1 MFKYLILL
9 ASMVIAGVAAFF
21 SISGLGSL
29 FAGAFI
35 PVVIMA
41 SSLEAGKLVTAS
53 FLTRRWKDIT
63 LLLRMYYIV
72 ATSVLILITSAGIY
86 GFLTAAYQTT
96 ADQLSIVTQQANV
109 LELRKERYQEQLDL
123 YSGERERIS
132 QTILQLTEGLTN
144 NQIQYVDQETGQLV
158 TSTSSATRNAIQQQ
172 LNIATTERDEI
183 SSRIEEATDSIT
195 SLDIQRIDLEAN
207 NEVAAEI
214 GPLRYMS
221 NLTGWSMDKVVNI
234 FALLIVFVFD
244 PLAVALVIGFNHI
257 SVKDSL
263 GKRRSEKYKIYNDKK
278 EPVRVGWEEA
288 AKEGAERYKN
298 ALAQL
303 AKSDIDTNDLDHW
316 MDDHPETIEVSDPIP
331 DVEIQPESV
340 NINPKVDISSEHVKL
355 NLDNSRNT
363 VLSLLDELVHNPRTH
378 KKIKAEEALA
388 LDDDHPAKIAAVDL
402 LNERLFKNK

>member
-1 MFKYLILL
+1 MFKYLVLL
-9 ASMVIAGVAAFF
+9 ASMVIATVAAFF

-35 PVVIMA
+35 PVVVMA

-53 FLTRRWKDIT
+53 FLTRHWKDLT
-63 LLLRMYYIV
+63 VLLRFYYIV
-72 ATSVLILITSAGIY
+72 ATGVLILITSAGIY

-109 LELRKERYQEQLDL
+109 LELRKERYQEQLEL

-132 QTILQLTEGLTN
+132 QTILQLTQGLTN
-144 NQIQYVDQETGQLV
+144 NQIQYVDQATGQLV

-172 LNIATTERDEI
+172 LDNATTERDEI

-244 PLAVALVIGFNHI
+244 PLAVSLVVGYNRL
-257 SVKDSL
+257 SMLPKMVKD
-263 GKRRSEKYKIYNDKK
+263 EKKYEIYKEVEEK
-278 EPVRVGWEEA
+278 EPTKEETIEILVDDA
-288 AKEGAERYKN
+288 EDYVTEKIVTEDVEHLDKEGAEV
-298 ALAQL
+298 L
-303 AKSDIDTNDLDHW
+303 DL
-316 MDDHPETIEVSDPIP
+316 
-331 DVEIQPESV
+331 ESK
-340 NINPKVDISSEHVKL
+340 PKVDFQPPVK
-355 NLDNSRNT
+355 NRWGMRRQ
-363 VLSLLDELVHNPRTH
+363 P
-378 KKIKAEEALA
+378 
-388 LDDDHPAKIAAVDL
+388 
-402 LNERLFKNK
+402 

>member
-1 MFKYLILL
+1 MFKYLVLL
-9 ASMVIAGVAAFF
+9 ASMVIATVAAFF

-35 PVVIMA
+35 PVVVMA

-53 FLTRRWKDIT
+53 FLTRHWKDLT
-63 LLLRMYYIV
+63 VLLRFYYIV
-72 ATSVLILITSAGIY
+72 ATGVLILITSAGIY

-109 LELRKERYQEQLDL
+109 LELRKERYQEQLEL

-132 QTILQLTEGLTN
+132 QTILQLTQGLTN
-144 NQIQYVDQETGQLV
+144 NQIQYVDQSTGQLV

-172 LNIATTERDEI
+172 LDNATQERDEI

-244 PLAVALVIGFNHI
+244 PLAVSLVIGYNRL
-257 SVKDSL
+257 SLMKTTVKDE
-263 GKRRSEKYKIYNDKK
+263 KKYEIYKDVEENYTKEQVTNQIVTEESEPLDNTEEDVLYLESKPEVDFKP
-278 EPVRVGWEEA
+278 PVRNNWGIS
-288 AKEGAERYKN
+288 R
-298 ALAQL
+298 
-303 AKSDIDTNDLDHW
+303 
-316 MDDHPETIEVSDPIP
+316 
-331 DVEIQPESV
+331 QP
-340 NINPKVDISSEHVKL
+340 
-355 NLDNSRNT
+355 
-363 VLSLLDELVHNPRTH
+363 
-378 KKIKAEEALA
+378 
-388 LDDDHPAKIAAVDL
+388 
-402 LNERLFKNK
+402 

>member
-1 MFKYLILL
+1 MFKYLVLL
-9 ASMVIAGVAAFF
+9 ASMVIATVAAFF

-35 PVVIMA
+35 PVVVMA

-53 FLTRRWKDIT
+53 FLTRHWKDLT
-63 LLLRMYYIV
+63 VLLRFYYIV
-72 ATSVLILITSAGIY
+72 ATGVLILITSAGIY

-158 TSTSSATRNAIQQQ
+158 TSTSSATRNAIQEQ

-183 SSRIEEATDSIT
+183 SDRIEEATDSIT

-244 PLAVALVIGFNHI
+244 PLAVSLVIGYNRLAMLPKV
-257 SVKDSL
+257 VKD
-263 GKRRSEKYKIYNDKK
+263 EKKYEIYKEVEEK

-288 AKEGAERYKN
+288 AEKHSKEETIEILVDDADEYINLNDWIQNDETNDTENVTEEEELTVNVTIPTDDLDKEGAEVLDLESKPEVDFQPPVKN
-298 ALAQL
+298 RWGM
-303 AKSDIDTNDLDHW
+303 SR
-316 MDDHPETIEVSDPIP
+316 
-331 DVEIQPESV
+331 QP
-340 NINPKVDISSEHVKL
+340 
-355 NLDNSRNT
+355 
-363 VLSLLDELVHNPRTH
+363 
-378 KKIKAEEALA
+378 
-388 LDDDHPAKIAAVDL
+388 
-402 LNERLFKNK
+402 

>member
-1 MFKYLILL
+1 MFKYLVLL
-9 ASMVIAGVAAFF
+9 ASMVIATVAAFF

-35 PVVIMA
+35 PVVVMA

-53 FLTRRWKDIT
+53 FLTRHWKDLT
-63 LLLRMYYIV
+63 VLLRFYYIV
-72 ATSVLILITSAGIY
+72 ATGVLILITSAGIY

-96 ADQLSIVTQQANV
+96 ADQLSIVEQQANV

-158 TSTSSATRNAIQQQ
+158 TSTSSATRNAIQEQ
-172 LNIATTERDEI
+172 LNIATEERGEI
-183 SSRIEEATDSIT
+183 SDRIEEATDSIT

-244 PLAVALVIGFNHI
+244 PLAVSLVIGYNRLAMLPKV
-257 SVKDSL
+257 VKD
-263 GKRRSEKYKIYNDKK
+263 EKKYEIYKEVEEK
-278 EPVRVGWEEA
+278 EPTKEETIEILVDDA
-288 AKEGAERYKN
+288 EDYIPEETVTEEEELTINVTIPTDDLDKEGAEVLDLESKPEVDFQPPVKN
-298 ALAQL
+298 RWGM
-303 AKSDIDTNDLDHW
+303 SR
-316 MDDHPETIEVSDPIP
+316 
-331 DVEIQPESV
+331 QP
-340 NINPKVDISSEHVKL
+340 
-355 NLDNSRNT
+355 
-363 VLSLLDELVHNPRTH
+363 
-378 KKIKAEEALA
+378 
-388 LDDDHPAKIAAVDL
+388 
-402 LNERLFKNK
+402 